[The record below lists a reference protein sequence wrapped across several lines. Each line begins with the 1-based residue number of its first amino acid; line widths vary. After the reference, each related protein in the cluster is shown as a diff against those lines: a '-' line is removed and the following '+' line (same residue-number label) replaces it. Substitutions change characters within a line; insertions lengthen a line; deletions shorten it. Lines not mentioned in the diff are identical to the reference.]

1 MPSSWDGVWLRH
13 GHDATPG
20 GGQRAEYLFTGRH
33 RGFSQGVKS
42 SLNLAE
48 HVGDDPDHVE
58 ANRAALA
65 HLYGCSR
72 ESLVFIR
79 ADHGSSVRVRTSV
92 RDDVVANDGKVLGPG
107 ARGDDRPDCPYDA
120 VVSARPEDVLVTLAA
135 DCAPVVLADV
145 DAGIIGVAHCGW
157 KGLVVDVV
165 GATVRA
171 CINLGAVASRMRACV
186 GPTICGGCYRVNAER
201 VELTTAQVPTAAT
214 ADGAGIDIRRTLIG
228 QLRTHGI
235 DATAAGPCTYE
246 NPAQLF
252 SHRYHC
258 EHNDQWPTSGVH
270 TGRQAGVIGWK
281 GMGG

>member
-13 GHDATPG
+13 GHDAIPG

-42 SLNLAE
+42 SLNLAD

-65 HLYGCSR
+65 DMYGCSR

-79 ADHGSSVRVRTSV
+79 ADHGSSVRVRTAV
-92 RDDVVANDGKVLGPG
+92 RDEVVANDGTVLGPG
-107 ARGDDRPDCPYDA
+107 AHGDDRPDCPYDA
-120 VVSARPEDVLVTLAA
+120 VVSARPDDVLVTLAA

-145 DAGIIGVAHCGW
+145 DAGIIAVAHCGW

-165 GATVRA
+165 GAAVRA
-171 CINLGAVASRMRACV
+171 CISLGAVASRMRACV
-186 GPTICGGCYRVNAER
+186 GPTICGGCYRANAER
-201 VELTTAQVPTAAT
+201 VETITAHVPTAAT

-246 NPAQLF
+246 RPAQLF
-252 SHRYHC
+252 SHRHHC
-258 EHNDQWPTSGVH
+258 EHNDQWSTRGVH

-281 GMGG
+281 GIGG